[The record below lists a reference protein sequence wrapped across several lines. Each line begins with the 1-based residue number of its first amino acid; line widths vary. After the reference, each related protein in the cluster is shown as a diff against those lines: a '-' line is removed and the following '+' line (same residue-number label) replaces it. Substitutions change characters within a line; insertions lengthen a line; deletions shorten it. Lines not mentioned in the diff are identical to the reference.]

1 MAQPS
6 SKPSSTATSTSTSTS
21 TSSSPAR
28 LGKRARATSSGRAA
42 SHVTRQISMVDRES
56 DDSDDNSD
64 SEDAGNHASTTP
76 TSRRNTGSSSTTTS
90 SSSSKMTTSSSS
102 SSMVS
107 VASSSTDDST
117 STTTL
122 ALDQPPI
129 LGCGNPECSNAPYL
143 LCPHQ
148 IIEGPWKECLEAV
161 ERATPWPGNT
171 IIVPFATYTTDE
183 SLHYHY
189 SDCVKWFGRL
199 VLSKGINWG
208 IALWSPRSYEG
219 TRITRK
225 RVRLVVTRVP
235 STIIEPTDALVQDAH
250 VKIHTFQFDHN
261 TLWFTKFAV
270 SPSLQLLAVGND
282 LGRVFLWYLDWDS
295 LFRDPYSFD
304 TDDGTIR
311 SLTFSNDSKY
321 ANTSSLR
328 RESRFSDGLLT
339 RT

>member
-1 MAQPS
+1 
-6 SKPSSTATSTSTSTS
+6 
-21 TSSSPAR
+21 
-28 LGKRARATSSGRAA
+28 
-42 SHVTRQISMVDRES
+42 MVDRES

-117 STTTL
+117 STSTL

-235 STIIEPTDALVQDAH
+235 SLNIEPTDALVQDAH

>member
-1 MAQPS
+1 
-6 SKPSSTATSTSTSTS
+6 
-21 TSSSPAR
+21 
-28 LGKRARATSSGRAA
+28 
-42 SHVTRQISMVDRES
+42 
-56 DDSDDNSD
+56 
-64 SEDAGNHASTTP
+64 
-76 TSRRNTGSSSTTTS
+76 
-90 SSSSKMTTSSSS
+90 
-102 SSMVS
+102 
-107 VASSSTDDST
+107 
-117 STTTL
+117 L

-235 STIIEPTDALVQDAH
+235 SLNIEPTDALVQDAH

-328 RESRFSDGLLT
+328 RESRVSDGLLT
-339 RT
+339 HT

>member
-1 MAQPS
+1 
-6 SKPSSTATSTSTSTS
+6 
-21 TSSSPAR
+21 
-28 LGKRARATSSGRAA
+28 
-42 SHVTRQISMVDRES
+42 
-56 DDSDDNSD
+56 
-64 SEDAGNHASTTP
+64 
-76 TSRRNTGSSSTTTS
+76 
-90 SSSSKMTTSSSS
+90 
-102 SSMVS
+102 
-107 VASSSTDDST
+107 
-117 STTTL
+117 L

-235 STIIEPTDALVQDAH
+235 SLNIEPTDALVQDAH